1 MATEVKEEK
10 EKSKEKKVSRIKA
23 QKKIWCKVLAPLAFA
38 QKELGESYLTSPES
52 SIGRLLRV
60 NLREFTGNMKD
71 QNCNLVLQV
80 SKVSGSQLHTVL
92 VGYELTAAGVR
103 RAIRKDISRIDDC
116 FKAKTK
122 SGRDVLVKTFMVTIH
137 KTQRF
142 KTARI
147 KKMFREILLE
157 ELKNSSFTQFVV
169 NLVNQKIQSVARK
182 QLNKIYPLREL
193 SVRMLHL
200 KEKGLVQ
207 EEVIVEEKL
216 AETPAEKDMG
226 SQAAPEPTQKS
237 VVEETAPA

>member
-23 QKKIWCKVLAPLAFA
+23 QKKIWCKILAPLAFA
-38 QKELGESYLTSPES
+38 QKEVGESYLTSPEK

-92 VGYELTAAGVR
+92 IGYELTAAGVR
-103 RAIRKDISRIDDC
+103 RAIRKDICRMDDC

-122 SGRDVLVKTFMVTIH
+122 SGRDVIVKTFMVTIH
-137 KTQRF
+137 KTARF

-147 KKMFREILLE
+147 QKMFREMLLE
-157 ELKNSSFTQFVV
+157 ELKISTFSQFVI
-169 NLVNQKIQSVARK
+169 NLVNQKIQSTARK

-193 SVRMLHL
+193 SVRMLQL

-207 EEVIVEEKL
+207 EEVVVEEKP
-216 AETPAEKDMG
+216 AETPAETAVE
-226 SQAAPEPTQKS
+226 SSEVSEPAQESAAEG
-237 VVEETAPA
+237 TAPA